1 MLTLNFDSYASLA
14 EFREAVLLAIKEGQ
28 ISVVVSDSEVLFAA
42 ISPEM
47 TKEMIAKRVATR
59 LAENPNILA
68 EIKERLEEEQPED
81 WDD

>member
-1 MLTLNFDSYASLA
+1 MLTLNFDSYTSLV
-14 EFREAVLLAIKEGQ
+14 EFRQAVLSAIKEGQ
-28 ISVVVSDSEVLFAA
+28 VSVIVSESEVLFAA

-68 EIKERLEEEQPED
+68 EIKERLETQEPED
-81 WDD
+81 WE